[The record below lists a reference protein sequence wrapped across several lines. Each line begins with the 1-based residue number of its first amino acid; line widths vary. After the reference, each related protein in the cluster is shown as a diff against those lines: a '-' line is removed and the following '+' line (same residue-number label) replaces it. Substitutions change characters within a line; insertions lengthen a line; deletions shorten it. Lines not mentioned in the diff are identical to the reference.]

1 MIFHDRIPH
10 EHKYIP
16 FVLQMSVLLIHR
28 SSRFNT
34 EDPNTFTGP
43 EFLSLSRDR
52 LSHEPGKCLL
62 KNMAEPAGFT
72 TWNFP
77 WKTSPVSNR
86 KSCFPTW
93 PCCGRVLDPRPTLMP
108 MASRQ
113 RADGP
118 ISCKK
123 KHAFWTEPKQPKM
136 ESGVCHVIFMSLSQ
150 CDVISNTDWWPLMTP
165 DLSFGHLSATG
176 SPFLLMTNT
185 LGALRSLH
193 ESTVWMAISQI
204 LDDHVRWLKIQ
215 RPSNGK
221 WMDMIWLDQCAVESQ
236 CMYKAKTV
244 EIHLNAPYYIP
255 GYPRYVY
262 IVWYIIIII
271 IY

>member
-1 MIFHDRIPH
+1 
-10 EHKYIP
+10 
-16 FVLQMSVLLIHR
+16 MSVLLIHR

-62 KNMAEPAGFT
+62 KNMLNQQVLQPGTSLEKHRQ
-72 TWNFP
+72 FP
-77 WKTSPVSNR
+77 TENPVS
-86 KSCFPTW
+86 TW

-108 MASRQ
+108 WRHVKGPMAQ
-113 RADGP
+113 LVA
-118 ISCKK
+118 K
-123 KHAFWTEPKQPKM
+123 KHAFWTEPKQPH
-136 ESGVCHVIFMSLSQ
+136 GIRCVLIFMSLSQ
-150 CDVISNTDWWPLMTP
+150 CDVISNSDWWPLMTP
-165 DLSFGHLSATG
+165 DLSFGHLSFVSERSDREPIFADDQHACCA
-176 SPFLLMTNT
+176 F
-185 LGALRSLH
+185 RSLH
-193 ESTVWMAISQI
+193 ESTVWGQPYLRI

-262 IVWYIIIII
+262 MLHRWYIIII
-271 IY
+271 Y

>member
-62 KNMAEPAGFT
+62 KNMLNQQVLQPGTSLEKHRL
-72 TWNFP
+72 FP
-77 WKTSPVSNR
+77 TENPVS
-86 KSCFPTW
+86 TW

-108 MASRQ
+108 WRHVKGPMAQ
-113 RADGP
+113 LVA
-118 ISCKK
+118 K
-123 KHAFWTEPKQPKM
+123 KHAFWTEPKQPKNGIRCVM
-136 ESGVCHVIFMSLSQ
+136 SFSCHCHNVMWYQTL
-150 CDVISNTDWWPLMTP
+150 TDDHWWPLIWVLGIFR
-165 DLSFGHLSATG
+165 LSAKEATG

-185 LGALRSLH
+185 LAARFGVYMSLLFEASH
-193 ESTVWMAISQI
+193 ISE
-204 LDDHVRWLKIQ
+204 L
-215 RPSNGK
+215 
-221 WMDMIWLDQCAVESQ
+221 
-236 CMYKAKTV
+236 
-244 EIHLNAPYYIP
+244 
-255 GYPRYVY
+255 
-262 IVWYIIIII
+262 
-271 IY
+271 

>member
-62 KNMAEPAGFT
+62 KNMLNQQVLQPGTSLEKHRL
-72 TWNFP
+72 FP
-77 WKTSPVSNR
+77 TENPVS
-86 KSCFPTW
+86 TW

-108 MASRQ
+108 WRHVKGPMAQ
-113 RADGP
+113 LVA
-118 ISCKK
+118 K

-136 ESGVCHVIFMSLSQ
+136 ESGVSCHFHVIVTMW
-150 CDVISNTDWWPLMTP
+150 CDIKHWLMTIDDP
-165 DLSFGHLSATG
+165 WFEFWTSFGDREPIFADDQHAWC
-176 SPFLLMTNT
+176 
-185 LGALRSLH
+185 AK
-193 ESTVWMAISQI
+193 ESTWVYCLNGHISDFRRSCEMTQNSAPFKWEMDGHDMAWSMCSRKP
-204 LDDHVRWLKIQ
+204 V
-215 RPSNGK
+215 
-221 WMDMIWLDQCAVESQ
+221 
-236 CMYKAKTV
+236 
-244 EIHLNAPYYIP
+244 
-255 GYPRYVY
+255 YV
-262 IVWYIIIII
+262 
-271 IY
+271 

>member
-62 KNMAEPAGFT
+62 KNMLNQQVLQPGTSLEKHLQ
-72 TWNFP
+72 FP
-77 WKTSPVSNR
+77 TENPVS
-86 KSCFPTW
+86 TW

-108 MASRQ
+108 WRHGQ

-123 KHAFWTEPKQPKM
+123 TCILNWAKTAKNGIRCVMSF
-136 ESGVCHVIFMSLSQ
+136 SCHCHNVMWYQTL
-150 CDVISNTDWWPLMTP
+150 TDDPLMTP
-165 DLSFGHLSATG
+165 DLSFWHLSFVSGRRQGPHFCWWPTR
-176 SPFLLMTNT
+176 LL
-185 LGALRSLH
+185 R
-193 ESTVWMAISQI
+193 
-204 LDDHVRWLKIQ
+204 
-215 RPSNGK
+215 
-221 WMDMIWLDQCAVESQ
+221 
-236 CMYKAKTV
+236 
-244 EIHLNAPYYIP
+244 
-255 GYPRYVY
+255 
-262 IVWYIIIII
+262 
-271 IY
+271 